1 MGLDMYAY
9 TANADLVGDDRL
21 NPKLCDPTTG
31 KHRNDVDADFAY
43 WCKFNHLHGWMERLY
58 RSLGGEGPF
67 NCDPIRLLESDI
79 DQLEADL
86 NATLSGERDALPATE
101 GFFFGGPEVHEEDI
115 EDLRKFIAKS
125 REAMANGLAVIYD
138 SWW

>member
-21 NPKLCDPTTG
+21 NPKLSDPTTG
-31 KHRNDVDADFAY
+31 KHRDDVDADFAY
-43 WCKFNHLHGWMERLY
+43 WRKFNHLHGWMERLY

-101 GFFFGGPEVHEEDI
+101 GCFFGGRKSTKKT
-115 EDLRKFIAKS
+115 LRACASSS
-125 REAMANGLAVIYD
+125 RNRVKRWPMDWL
-138 SWW
+138 